1 MPSFQDD
8 RRLPRKDQSCG
19 PRREARADNDAKDG
33 NDSMADL
40 QQLKNE
46 FVRLFG
52 GTTEAAAVF
61 HAPGRVNLIGEH
73 TDYNGGY
80 VFPAALTFGTTM
92 IIRPRED
99 RQLGLASTNF
109 PGAAK
114 HFSIDELIY
123 AEQDDWMNY
132 PKGMAAFLAKE
143 GHRFQRGY
151 DILFSG
157 EIPNGAGLSSSASIE
172 VVTGYGLLA
181 MEGSEPVDTVQ
192 LAQLAQRVENQF
204 VGVNC
209 GIMDQ
214 FAVANGRKD
223 HAILLMCDTLE
234 YDLVPFNSG
243 AYKLVISNTNKRRG
257 LVDSEYNARR
267 SQCEQAVAA
276 LQACIPGL
284 KLLGELTLEQ
294 FEANEDAISDP
305 VVRKRAR
312 HVVEEIDRVKRAVA
326 ALREDD
332 LTGFGALMNGS
343 HESLRDLYE
352 VSCKELDVLV
362 EEARKIDGTLG
373 SRMTG
378 AGFGGCTV
386 SLVHEDAIAAFQ
398 AQVGANYR
406 ERTGLEAAFYVA
418 DIGDGVKRTL

>member
-1 MPSFQDD
+1 
-8 RRLPRKDQSCG
+8 
-19 PRREARADNDAKDG
+19 
-33 NDSMADL
+33 MADF
-40 QQLKNE
+40 QQLKDE
-46 FVRLFG
+46 FVKLYG
-52 GTTEAAAVF
+52 GAADDIQTF

-80 VFPAALTFGTTM
+80 VFPAALTFGTAM
-92 IIRPRED
+92 LARPRDD
-99 RQLGLASTNF
+99 RKLGLASTNF
-109 PGAAK
+109 PGSLK
-114 HFSIDELIY
+114 HFSIDELVY
-123 AEQDDWMNY
+123 DEADDWMNY
-132 PKGMAAFLAKE
+132 PKGVAAFLQQE
-143 GHRFQRGY
+143 GLEFKRGY
-151 DILFSG
+151 DVLFSG
-157 EIPNGAGLSSSASIE
+157 AIPNGAGLSSSASIE

-181 MEGSEPVDTVQ
+181 LEGAEPIDTVK
-192 LAQLAQRVENQF
+192 LALLSQKVENKF

-214 FAVANGRKD
+214 FAVANGKKD

-234 YDLVPFNSG
+234 YELVPFNSG

-257 LVDSEYNARR
+257 LVDSEYNTRR
-267 SQCEQAVAA
+267 SQCEQAVQA
-276 LQACIPGL
+276 LQSRIPGL

-294 FEANEDAISDP
+294 YEANEAAIEDP
-305 VVRKRAR
+305 EVAKRAR

-332 LTGFGALMNGS
+332 LIGFGALMNGS

-362 EEARKIDGTLG
+362 EEARAIEGTLG

-386 SLVHEDAIAAFQ
+386 SLVHESAIEKFQ
-398 AQVGANYR
+398 EQVGKNYTA
-406 ERTGLEAAFYVA
+406 RTGLTAAFYVA
-418 DIGDGVKRTL
+418 DIGDGVKRVE